1 MKHILILLAMMIIL
15 WGCAQKPVD
24 ESKFPGTAEYIQA
37 YATENISPD
46 WFSSKKPTG
55 RIEVTEVQVLKIMPS
70 KDNENTALI
79 TVMLKGNSINADNET
94 QIKKF
99 SLRKDFN
106 VTRNQHGYSV
116 RSLSAVN

>member
-1 MKHILILLAMMIIL
+1 MKHVLILLAMMIVL

-37 YATENISPD
+37 YANENISPD
-46 WFSSKKPTG
+46 WFGKNKPTG
-55 RIEVTEVQVLKIMPS
+55 KIEVTEVQVLKILPS
-70 KDNENTALI
+70 KDNENSALV
-79 TVMLKGNSINADNET
+79 TVTLKGDATNAEDGT
-94 QIKKF
+94 SKKF

-106 VTRNQHGYSV
+106 VTQNANGYSV